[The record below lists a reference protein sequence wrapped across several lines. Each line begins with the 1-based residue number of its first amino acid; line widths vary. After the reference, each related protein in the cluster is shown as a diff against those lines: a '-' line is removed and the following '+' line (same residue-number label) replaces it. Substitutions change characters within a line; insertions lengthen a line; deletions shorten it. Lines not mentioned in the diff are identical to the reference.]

1 MIPDNLLIN
10 LKILSKIQKNGR
22 IARSSDGIIGLETD
36 AYYQSLK
43 RFVSSD
49 SRKQAVFEINSIIS
63 ECINV
68 LNSILNS
75 KYMSKTYCQTD
86 EFRKNCEELE
96 LLISALELAKHGI
109 DNLKFTY
116 QNDQNTVSQL
126 DVIVLKINTH
136 IKDITQKIHYYR
148 SFIPQPPVSII
159 DLNSYSYN
167 SPTYN
172 QHQTH
177 QTNYTSDRPSLEPDT
192 HFDLTL
198 EQMSQLDNSSDR
210 V

>member
-22 IARSSDGIIGLETD
+22 IARSFDGIIGLETD
-36 AYYQSLK
+36 AYYQSFK

-68 LNSILNS
+68 LNGILNS
-75 KYMSKTYCQTD
+75 KYMSKTYCQSD

-96 LLISALELAKHGI
+96 LLISTLELARNGI
-109 DNLKFTY
+109 ENLKFTY

-126 DVIVLKINTH
+126 DVIILKINTN

-148 SFIPQPPVSII
+148 GFIPQPPVSII
-159 DLNSYSYN
+159 DLNTH
-167 SPTYN
+167 TY
-172 QHQTH
+172 
-177 QTNYTSDRPSLEPDT
+177 TNYTSPQHNSYNDRPPLEPEQ
-192 HFDLTL
+192 HHYDLTL
-198 EQMSQLDNSSDR
+198 EQMSQLDNTSDR
-210 V
+210 I

>member
-36 AYYQSLK
+36 AYYQSVK
-43 RFVSSD
+43 RFISSD

-68 LNSILNS
+68 LNGILNS

-96 LLISALELAKHGI
+96 LLISTLELAKQGI
-109 DNLKFTY
+109 ENLKFTY

-148 SFIPQPPVSII
+148 SYIPLPQILHPQSQSVPPVSII
-159 DLNSYSYN
+159 DLNSHSYYTESSQPPPLEN
-167 SPTYN
+167 E
-172 QHQTH
+172 HQ
-177 QTNYTSDRPSLEPDT
+177 
-192 HFDLTL
+192 FDLTL
-198 EQMSQLDNSSDR
+198 EQMSQLGDN
-210 V
+210 